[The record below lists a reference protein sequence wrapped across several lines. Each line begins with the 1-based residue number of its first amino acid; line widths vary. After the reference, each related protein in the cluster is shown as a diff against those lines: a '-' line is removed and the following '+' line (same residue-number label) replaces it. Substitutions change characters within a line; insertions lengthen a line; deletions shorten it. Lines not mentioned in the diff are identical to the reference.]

1 MKKVKRLTAV
11 ILSALMMTS
20 AFSALPVSAATI
32 ESDTSVVSAYET
44 FKSGDYEYS
53 LRNGGTVNITKYV
66 GSDSDVTIPDMID
79 GKKVMSIG
87 PSAFSDCTTIKS
99 IIIPNGVTGIS
110 YYAFKNCTAL
120 TDIYIPDSVSYI
132 GWGAFIDCK
141 NLKSIKI
148 PYGVES
154 IEAATFSGCTSLA
167 DITVPDTVTSIVR
180 GVLDDTVW
188 YKNQPDGIVYI
199 GKIAYCYKGEMP
211 ENTSLEIK
219 QGTKA
224 LGLFAFSGCTNLH
237 SITLPN
243 SITKIPTS
251 SFSNC
256 TNLENII
263 IPNSVTSI
271 EANAFKGCKNLTNVI
286 IPSSVTNIDSY
297 AFSDCTRITNINI
310 PNSVTHIGEHAFN
323 NTDWYNTQPD
333 GIVYINKF
341 AYTYKGD
348 MPENTSIKIKDGT
361 TTICESAFKDCY
373 NLNSVTIPNS
383 VKLID
388 DYAFCDCSNLNSITI
403 PESVK
408 IIGEYAFCNCWNL
421 NSITIPESIE
431 KVGSYAFSGTSWF
444 ENQPDGIVY
453 IGKAVYTY
461 KGEMPENTSLIIKDG
476 TLSICDI
483 FGNSNYDW
491 DNLKSITIPKS
502 VTYIDAYEFG
512 FYNNITIYGYKNSY
526 AEKYA
531 NEHNINFIALDDK
544 ILTGDA
550 NQDGIINVNDVTYLQ
565 MHIASS
571 KNTDGSALIDETNKQ
586 LFDCVDM
593 NKDGKLSVSDVT
605 ALQIYISNNN

>member
-11 ILSALMMTS
+11 ILSALMLTS
-20 AFSALPVSAATI
+20 AFSVLPVSAATI

-53 LRNGGTVNITKYV
+53 LLNGGTVSITKYV
-66 GSDSDVTIPDMID
+66 GSDSDVTIPDVID

-87 PSAFSDCTTIKS
+87 GSAFSDCTTIKS
-99 IIIPNGVTGIS
+99 IIIPNGVTEIS

-120 TDIYIPDSVSYI
+120 TDIYIPDSVSFI
-132 GWGAFIDCK
+132 GWCAFIDCK

-154 IEAATFSGCTSLA
+154 IEPGTFSGCTSLS
-167 DITVPDTVTSIVR
+167 DITIPDTVTYIVK
-180 GVLDDTVW
+180 GVIEDTNW

-224 LGLFAFSGCTNLH
+224 LGVVAFSSCTNLH
-237 SITLPN
+237 SVTLPN
-243 SITKIPTS
+243 SITKIS
-251 SFSNC
+251 EDSFSNC

-286 IPSSVTNIDSY
+286 IPSGVANIDSY
-297 AFSDCTRITNINI
+297 AFSDCTSIANINI

-323 NTDWYNTQPD
+323 NTGWYNAQPD

-341 AYTYKGD
+341 AYKYKGD

-361 TTICESAFKDCY
+361 TTICESAFTDCN

-383 VKLID
+383 VKLIGD
-388 DYAFCDCSNLNSITI
+388 D
-403 PESVK
+403 
-408 IIGEYAFCNCWNL
+408 AFCNCWNL

-431 KVGSYAFSGTSWF
+431 YVGYDAFSGTSWF

-453 IGKAVYTY
+453 VGKAVYTY

-483 FGNSNYDW
+483 FGNSDYDC

-531 NEHNINFIALDDK
+531 NEHNINFTALDDK

-550 NQDGIINVNDVTYLQ
+550 NQDGIVNVNDVTYLQ
-565 MHIASS
+565 MHIANN

-605 ALQIYISNNN
+605 ALQIYISNNNKKIK

>member
-11 ILSALMMTS
+11 ILSALMAVS
-20 AFSALPVSAATI
+20 AFSVLPVSAATI

-53 LRNGGTVNITKYV
+53 LLNGGTVSITKYV
-66 GSDSDVTIPDMID
+66 GSDSDVTIPDEID
-79 GKKVMSIG
+79 GKKVTSMDG
-87 PSAFSDCTTIKS
+87 YAFSNCTTIKS
-99 IIIPNGVTGIS
+99 IIIPNGVTGIGLC
-110 YYAFKNCTAL
+110 AFKNCTAL
-120 TDIYIPDSVSYI
+120 TDIYIPDSVSVI
-132 GWGAFIDCK
+132 GWCAFRDCK

-148 PYGVES
+148 PYGVER
-154 IEAATFSGCTSLA
+154 IEAGAFLGCTSLS
-167 DITVPDTVTSIVR
+167 DITVPDTVTYIVK
-180 GVLDDTVW
+180 GVLEDTNW

-224 LGLFAFSGCTNLH
+224 LGISAFSGCTNLH

-243 SITKIPTS
+243 SITKIS
-251 SFSNC
+251 EDSFSNC

-271 EANAFKGCKNLTNVI
+271 EVNAFKGCKNLTNVI
-286 IPSSVTNIDSY
+286 IPSGVTNIDSY
-297 AFSDCTRITNINI
+297 AFSDCTSIANINI

-323 NTDWYNTQPD
+323 NTGWYNAQPD

-361 TTICESAFKDCY
+361 TTIGDNAFKDCL
-373 NLNSVTIPNS
+373 NLNN
-383 VKLID
+383 
-388 DYAFCDCSNLNSITI
+388 ITI
-403 PESVK
+403 PESVTT
-408 IIGEYAFCNCWNL
+408 IGDSAFCNCWNL

-431 KVGSYAFSGTSWF
+431 YVGDYAFFGTSWF

-453 IGKAVYTY
+453 VGKAVYTY
-461 KGEMPENTSLIIKDG
+461 KGEIPENTSLIIKDG

-483 FGNSNYDW
+483 FGNDDYDR

-502 VTYIDAYEFG
+502 VTYIAAHVFG

-531 NEHNINFIALDDK
+531 NEHNINFTALDDK

-550 NQDGIINVNDVTYLQ
+550 NQDGIIDVNDVTYLQ
-565 MHIASS
+565 IHIAGN
-571 KNTDGSALIDETNKQ
+571 KNTDGSAFIDETNKQ
-586 LFDCVDM
+586 LFNCVDM